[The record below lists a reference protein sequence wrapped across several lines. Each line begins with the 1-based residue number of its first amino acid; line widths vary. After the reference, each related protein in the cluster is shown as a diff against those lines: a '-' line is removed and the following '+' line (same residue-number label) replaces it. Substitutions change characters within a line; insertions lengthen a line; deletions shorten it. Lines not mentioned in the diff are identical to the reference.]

1 MFFRIISICMKSS
14 PWHTHRNVMKCL
26 QFYNLLNLK
35 TKFEILSTD
44 GRMKLIK
51 DFPLPIIVEM
61 YKKSKRKKLQNSQI
75 GTKLHSVKL
84 GKKKKQQLKKYIH
97 IFCHRL
103 ARLLTLVRKRKGNTE
118 WESKVS
124 RETLGIVINSLPLQK
139 TVELGL
145 GRGNN
150 GKVLSFFSMIFVLH
164 SGRGSSWK
172 YLLKRV
178 M

>member
-1 MFFRIISICMKSS
+1 
-14 PWHTHRNVMKCL
+14 MKCL

-84 GKKKKQQLKKYIH
+84 GKKKTATKKIYTYI
-97 IFCHRL
+97 L
-103 ARLLTLVRKRKGNTE
+103 A
-118 WESKVS
+118 
-124 RETLGIVINSLPLQK
+124 
-139 TVELGL
+139 
-145 GRGNN
+145 
-150 GKVLSFFSMIFVLH
+150 
-164 SGRGSSWK
+164 
-172 YLLKRV
+172 
-178 M
+178 